1 MLDEGSFVHWKARMR
16 HIIRGIDEDAW
27 TAVEI
32 GWSAPTMLMENKTYA
47 PKPKERWTESEK
59 AASKFNSKAL
69 TMIFSAV
76 ERDQFKIIQGCESA
90 KEAWN
95 VLVNHFEGDTSV
107 RRTRID
113 HLASRFENLRM
124 EDDKSIA
131 GFVSKLSSI
140 ANETTVLGKKY
151 KEKRETNLQCQEC
164 EGFDNLRNKCLL
176 AKRKELKCIGCKG
189 FGHTKSDCPNN
200 LKKDK
205 SLLCFS
211 DTESESESD
220 EEDLL
225 NNFVALAGQDTMV
238 DYHSSTDSNSNSDSE
253 REGEDVTADLKSEY
267 TTLFKKFAELSHEN
281 LQLIKDTAILKEQ
294 VNILELE
301 KPATKAEPTSK
312 IAENDGTD
320 ELQSLTIVIA
330 EQNQVQQQSEIKF
343 HRRKQLL
350 NQELEKSQLLERQ
363 LTENYKKVRML
374 NTGSASLDHI
384 LSMGQSP
391 KINWGL
397 GYKGSTSQDY
407 DKAEGMR
414 FIKAGV
420 KSDDTPKA
428 AGQKV
433 DKPKAEEKSGSVTES
448 KENQNTACR
457 NRGLLRGKQ
466 GHHGTSSQAV
476 EKNEVTK
483 VVKRSIPV
491 VSAELNDE
499 SQANTMTP
507 KIQDRKVV
515 AKRRNGCHFC
525 GKIGHSV
532 AYCYARRNQVKRAW
546 RLNLCFIEPKKYG
559 CVWIAKR
566 DLYPKFRR
574 QTRHGL
580 HLETDVSHKPVAE
593 PVEEAICNFAC
604 IEVNEPEII
613 NQASQKL
620 NLKHG
625 LSHLDREKHTAD
637 CVCNLCQSHLE
648 KEERM
653 KRKKGTS
660 VRGDQGVT
668 VYGGCNK
675 KKTDTKLI
683 GHVNQMRSIIPKA
696 SVAKTEKLSRKDVT
710 HRDESVTHESIN
722 WSLIYLTT
730 RRSDLGL
737 TTGIYT
743 PWLAISRVSH
753 QLVVK
758 EISNHVKGILKLK
771 LHYSFDTNMMM
782 AETCDV
788 NWMCYWDENNLKM
801 CHKASRCLAEME
813 YTALKKL
820 WTLILVKRS
829 THVEY
834 GSLFDP
840 FDDHCNNLNDI
851 CIIENPVQLSLTKQV
866 EIRHH
871 PVRELIEEKLVVIEH
886 VASENKLVDTV
897 TKLPEFNGFLCKRK
911 VFGISDL

>member
-1 MLDEGSFVHWKARMR
+1 
-16 HIIRGIDEDAW
+16 
-27 TAVEI
+27 
-32 GWSAPTMLMENKTYA
+32 
-47 PKPKERWTESEK
+47 
-59 AASKFNSKAL
+59 
-69 TMIFSAV
+69 
-76 ERDQFKIIQGCESA
+76 
-90 KEAWN
+90 
-95 VLVNHFEGDTSV
+95 
-107 RRTRID
+107 
-113 HLASRFENLRM
+113 
-124 EDDKSIA
+124 
-131 GFVSKLSSI
+131 
-140 ANETTVLGKKY
+140 
-151 KEKRETNLQCQEC
+151 
-164 EGFDNLRNKCLL
+164 
-176 AKRKELKCIGCKG
+176 
-189 FGHTKSDCPNN
+189 
-200 LKKDK
+200 
-205 SLLCFS
+205 
-211 DTESESESD
+211 
-220 EEDLL
+220 
-225 NNFVALAGQDTMV
+225 
-238 DYHSSTDSNSNSDSE
+238 
-253 REGEDVTADLKSEY
+253 
-267 TTLFKKFAELSHEN
+267 
-281 LQLIKDTAILKEQ
+281 
-294 VNILELE
+294 
-301 KPATKAEPTSK
+301 
-312 IAENDGTD
+312 
-320 ELQSLTIVIA
+320 
-330 EQNQVQQQSEIKF
+330 
-343 HRRKQLL
+343 
-350 NQELEKSQLLERQ
+350 
-363 LTENYKKVRML
+363 
-374 NTGSASLDHI
+374 
-384 LSMGQSP
+384 
-391 KINWGL
+391 
-397 GYKGSTSQDY
+397 
-407 DKAEGMR
+407 
-414 FIKAGV
+414 
-420 KSDDTPKA
+420 
-428 AGQKV
+428 QKV
-433 DKPKAEEKSGSVTES
+433 DKPKVKEKPGSVTES
-448 KENQNTACR
+448 KENKNTACR

-483 VVKRSIPV
+483 VVKRSISV

-574 QTRHGL
+574 QTLHGL

-593 PVEEAICNFAC
+593 PVEEVICNFAR

-696 SVAKTEKLSRKDVT
+696 SVAKTENLSWKDVT

-722 WSLIYLTT
+722 GSLIYLTT

-771 LHYSFDTNMMM
+771 LHYSFYTNMMM
-782 AETCDV
+782 AGTCDIPIV
-788 NWMCYWDENNLKM
+788 LSENGVIMIPVKVESVSSWIEELV
-801 CHKASRCLAEME
+801 
-813 YTALKKL
+813 TATRLRNSYSQQISVIPL
-820 WTLILVKRS
+820 HDHA
-829 THVEY
+829 THVNPGKYPLCEPV
-834 GSLFDP
+834 SFIRI
-840 FDDHCNNLNDI
+840 CN
-851 CIIENPVQLSLTKQV
+851 QV
-866 EIRHH
+866 E
-871 PVRELIEEKLVVIEH
+871 
-886 VASENKLVDTV
+886 SDYGV
-897 TKLPEFNGFLCKRK
+897 TSRGR
-911 VFGISDL
+911 I